1 MEPKL
6 NPVLRHC
13 AAVSLV
19 CLFLLCVL
27 WELWLAPVRPGGS
40 LLALKAM
47 PLLLPLRGVIRGNL
61 YTMQWASMLSLLY
74 FMEGVVR
81 AYSDPMRLSAM
92 LAAVEIVLS
101 LVFFLSAIA
110 YVHPAKRAARA
121 RARALKRQ

>member
-13 AAVSLV
+13 AVVSLV
-19 CLFLLCVL
+19 CLFFLCVA

-81 AYSDPMRLSAM
+81 AYSDPMRLSAV
-92 LAAVEIVLS
+92 LASVEIALS
-101 LVFFLSAIA
+101 LAFFLSAIA